1 MLVFYSQIEKKKRK
15 GRNLK
20 VSGECTQVRFSKK
33 KKKKNFMHGVISA
46 FYDVRAAVFKSIS
59 RVRGS
64 LG

>member
-33 KKKKNFMHGVISA
+33 KKKNFMHGVIGA

-59 RVRGS
+59 
-64 LG
+64 